1 MKAQKPLELVPLN
14 HRMAFFQSVGM
25 FLFTAR
31 QTEEPSD
38 QEKILEHSGH
48 GEEVEALMSIREQL
62 IGQKM

>member
-1 MKAQKPLELVPLN
+1 
-14 HRMAFFQSVGM
+14 MAFFQSVGM

-48 GEEVEALMSIREQL
+48 GEEVEALLSIREQL
-62 IGQKM
+62 IGQKMSKR